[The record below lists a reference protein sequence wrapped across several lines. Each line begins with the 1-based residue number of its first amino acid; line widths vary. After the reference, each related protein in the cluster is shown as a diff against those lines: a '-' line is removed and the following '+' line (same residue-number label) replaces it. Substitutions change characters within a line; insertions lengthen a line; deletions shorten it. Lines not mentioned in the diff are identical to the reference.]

1 MVAAMNRRVAILAFD
16 GCQSLDVLGPLEV
29 FHGAG
34 VRLREQAS
42 LSPSYD
48 PLIVGFT
55 ECAVRSESGA
65 RITPDQTLQALL
77 GKGEP
82 PLDTWIV
89 PGGHGVERLLEDRAA
104 IAEIAQV
111 ARIARRTGSVCTGAF
126 LLGAA
131 GLLHGRRA
139 TTHWAYC
146 AELARAFP
154 AVEVDTD
161 SIFVRDGDVFSS
173 AGVTAGID
181 LSLALVEDDLG
192 RELACQVA
200 KWLVVYVRR
209 TGAEP
214 QISGPLAVQA
224 AARPGMRELATWVT
238 AHSSED
244 LSVGA
249 LARRAGMSVRN
260 FARVFREELHETPS
274 SFVERVRTTSARRLM
289 DTTDKSLEEIADL
302 VGFASATALRQ
313 AFRRRFGRTPTE
325 LRAPRTT

>member
-1 MVAAMNRRVAILAFD
+1 MNRRVAILAFE

-29 FHGAG
+29 FHGAS

-42 LSPSYD
+42 LSPSYET
-48 PLIVGFT
+48 LIVGLDGK
-55 ECAVRSESGA
+55 AVRSESGA
-65 RITPDQTLQALL
+65 LITPNLTLRALL
-77 GKGEP
+77 AP
-82 PLDTWIV
+82 DQPVLDTWIV
-89 PGGHGVERLLEDRAA
+89 PGGPGVERLIEHAAA
-104 IAEIAQV
+104 IAEIAHV

-126 LLGAA
+126 VLAAA

-146 AELARAFP
+146 AELALAFP
-154 AVEVDTD
+154 AVDVDTG
-161 SIFVRDGDVFSS
+161 SIFVRDGNLFSS

-192 RELACQVA
+192 HELASQVA

-274 SFVERVRTTSARRLM
+274 QFVERVRTVSARRLM
-289 DTTDKSLEEIADL
+289 ETTDKGLDEIAAL
-302 VGFASATALRQ
+302 VGFASAVSLRQ
-313 AFRRRFGRTPTE
+313 AFRRQFGKTPSQ
-325 LRAPRTT
+325 LRAARTT

>member
-1 MVAAMNRRVAILAFD
+1 VAILAFD

-29 FHGAG
+29 FHGAS

-42 LSPSYD
+42 LSPSYE

-55 ECAVRSESGA
+55 GHAVRSESGA
-65 RITPDQTLQALL
+65 RIMPDQTLQALL
-77 GKGEP
+77 ASGEP
-82 PLDTWIV
+82 ALDTWIV
-89 PGGHGVERLLEDRAA
+89 PGGHGVESLLEDRAA
-104 IAEIAQV
+104 ISEIAEV
-111 ARIARRTGSVCTGAF
+111 ARTARRTGSVCTGAF

-161 SIFVRDGDVFSS
+161 SIFVRDGEVFSS

-192 RELACQVA
+192 HELASQVA

-249 LARRAGMSVRN
+249 LARRA
-260 FARVFREELHETPS
+260 A
-274 SFVERVRTTSARRLM
+274 
-289 DTTDKSLEEIADL
+289 
-302 VGFASATALRQ
+302 
-313 AFRRRFGRTPTE
+313 
-325 LRAPRTT
+325 